1 MPFWGSRKGKERR
14 SRFRRLLG
22 LAMADGVL
30 DPAEQELLQA
40 VASSLKIS
48 PEEFYALL
56 KEPQEGPETLP
67 QKPESRM
74 LELIE
79 LVEMML
85 ADQEESPEELAYIVR
100 VAGRMGVSDVQA
112 PALVRRL
119 VEGITAHEDRQALLE
134 AGMKYMH

>member
-1 MPFWGSRKGKERR
+1 MPFWGSRKRKERR

-30 DPAEQELLQA
+30 DPAEHELLQA

-48 PEEFYALL
+48 PEEFFALL
-56 KEPQEGPETLP
+56 KEPPKGPETLP
-67 QKPESRM
+67 QEPESRM

-100 VAGRMGVSDVQA
+100 VAGRMGVSDVQS

-119 VEGITAHEDRQALLE
+119 AEGLAAQEDPQVLLE
-134 AGMKYMH
+134 AGMKFMK